1 MMSILHK
8 ELERKVEK
16 LIKHMTTMQEQS
28 MSYLLILWVIRWV
41 GEGEGGRGLLERGV
55 NRGSAIAILIVNK

>member
-16 LIKHMTTMQEQS
+16 LIKHMTTIPERS
-28 MSYLLILWVIRWV
+28 MSYLLILCVIRWV
-41 GEGEGGRGLLERGV
+41 GEGGRGLLERGV

>member
-1 MMSILHK
+1 MVSILHK

-28 MSYLLILWVIRWV
+28 MSYLLILCVIRWV
-41 GEGEGGRGLLERGV
+41 GEAGRGLLERGV